1 MYSTMFPEDCGTRDL
16 FHFHL
21 SQPRNISSLDKIKS
35 MFCRFKKNSLVTSNV
50 IYLIFT
56 NIKSC
61 NFFPCYFHWSSDM
74 YTLMY
79 LLYILCVA
87 YSVVFSYR
95 SDKGNHLWKQCT
107 QMYFLNKDERNPFCV
122 QLWNAG
128 LPVWEYSKARLGIT
142 QKPRNQLIVGSPETL
157 SFKAHRFRSLLSL
170 FFYFAEAV
178 NHTSWFL

>member
-50 IYLIFT
+50 IYLMPQVYLYKYQILQLFVLLF
-56 NIKSC
+56 SLEQW
-61 NFFPCYFHWSSDM
+61 FAYSDV
-74 YTLMY
+74 
-79 LLYILCVA
+79 LYILRVP
-87 YSVVFSYR
+87 YSGVFSYR
-95 SDKGNHLWKQCT
+95 SEKGIICENYVLKCIFSIK
-107 QMYFLNKDERNPFCV
+107 MKEIPFV
-122 QLWNAG
+122 YNYG
-128 LPVWEYSKARLGIT
+128 MPVWEYSKPRLGIT

-157 SFKAHRFRSLLSL
+157 SFKAHSFQSLLSL

-178 NHTSWFL
+178 

>member
-1 MYSTMFPEDCGTRDL
+1 MYSTMFPEDCGKRDL

-79 LLYILCVA
+79 YTYYALRTRL
-87 YSVVFSYR
+87 
-95 SDKGNHLWKQCT
+95 
-107 QMYFLNKDERNPFCV
+107 YFLTVQIKGIIYENNVLKCIFSIKMKEIPFVYNYGMPAC
-122 QLWNAG
+122 QSESIPKQGWG
-128 LPVWEYSKARLGIT
+128 LLR
-142 QKPRNQLIVGSPETL
+142 SPET
-157 SFKAHRFRSLLSL
+157 
-170 FFYFAEAV
+170 
-178 NHTSWFL
+178 N